1 VLLRQG
7 HRIHRDQRDLRVFDG
22 EAFVRSG
29 REHVDVKGGREVT
42 LASSDLSQARNRI
55 KDVCRV
61 IRTTPRVDM
70 PLAPQPQKELNRTES
85 TPDAVVVREQLRRLL
100 AHPLFTNSKRYPVL
114 LAYAVEQTLD
124 GNAGELKERT
134 IGVEAFGR
142 VPEYDVNLDPVVRTT
157 AAEVRKRLIQYY
169 YNTEHA
175 GELVIE
181 LPLGSY
187 VPSFREPT
195 PRQKGLASEFL
206 SGQKTNPSS
215 ENPGAS
221 GNGERASSRL
231 MVHRGTLI
239 AIALLFAVFIGF
251 GIGRVGFPKQPSNL
265 ERFWEPITAT
275 SGRVTYCLGE
285 PRDSVD
291 NAQLIPPG
299 TSVYGGLD
307 VSDVITLARSI
318 VPLVPKSGA
327 LRVVAASTAE
337 FTQLREGPFVLI
349 GAYDNAWTMRVTQDL
364 PFGFEYD
371 PNHVRRLVDR
381 KSPQKRWWSLRWDVP
396 NSKLAQDYAIVARI
410 HDNVTGQPVIILA
423 GILGPGTEAAG
434 EVVSNPAYLN
444 AMLEKTPRNWDQ
456 RNLEAV
462 IEAHVIEGHAGPPTV
477 IAVETW

>member
-1 VLLRQG
+1 MLTSEQSEKRPNGAESVPNTVL
-7 HRIHRDQRDLRVFDG
+7 
-22 EAFVRSG
+22 
-29 REHVDVKGGREVT
+29 
-42 LASSDLSQARNRI
+42 
-55 KDVCRV
+55 
-61 IRTTPRVDM
+61 
-70 PLAPQPQKELNRTES
+70 
-85 TPDAVVVREQLRRLL
+85 VREQLRRLL
-100 AHPLFTNSKRYPVL
+100 AHSLFTNSKRYPVL

-142 VPEYDVNLDPVVRTT
+142 VPDYDVNLDPVVRIT

-169 YNTEHA
+169 YNPDHA

-187 VPSFREPT
+187 VPSFRGPT
-195 PRQKGLASEFL
+195 PPQTGLASEL
-206 SGQKTNPSS
+206 VSGEKTEPLS
-215 ENPGAS
+215 ENPGAL
-221 GNGERASSRL
+221 GTAEQTSSRL
-231 MVHRGTLI
+231 PVHRWTLI
-239 AIALLFAVFIGF
+239 AIASLFAVLIGF
-251 GIGRVGFPKQPSNL
+251 GIGRVRFPKQPSNL

-285 PRDSVD
+285 PRDAVD
-291 NAQLIPPG
+291 NAQLIPG
-299 TSVYGGLD
+299 ISVYGGLD

-318 VPLVPKSGA
+318 IPLVPKNGA
-327 LRVVAASTAE
+327 LRVVAASSAE

-371 PNHVRRLVDR
+371 AKHVRRLVDR
-381 KSPQKRWWSLRWDVP
+381 KSPQKRGWSLRWEIP

-444 AMLEKTPRNWDQ
+444 AMIEKAPRNWDQ
-456 RNLEAV
+456 MNLEAV
-462 IEAHVIEGHAGPPTV
+462 IEAHVIEGHPGPPTV
-477 IAVETW
+477 VAVETW

>member
-1 VLLRQG
+1 MLTSEQSEKRPNGAESVPNAVL
-7 HRIHRDQRDLRVFDG
+7 
-22 EAFVRSG
+22 
-29 REHVDVKGGREVT
+29 
-42 LASSDLSQARNRI
+42 
-55 KDVCRV
+55 
-61 IRTTPRVDM
+61 
-70 PLAPQPQKELNRTES
+70 
-85 TPDAVVVREQLRRLL
+85 VREQLRRLL

-142 VPEYDVNLDPVVRTT
+142 VPDYDVNLDPVVRTT

-169 YNTEHA
+169 YNPDHA

-195 PRQKGLASEFL
+195 LPQTGLASEL
-206 SGQKTNPSS
+206 VSGQKTESSS
-215 ENPGAS
+215 ENLGALA
-221 GNGERASSRL
+221 NAKRPSSRL
-231 MVHRGTLI
+231 PVHRWTLI
-239 AIALLFAVFIGF
+239 AIASLFSVFIGF
-251 GIGRVGFPKQPSNL
+251 GIGRVRYPKQPSNL

-285 PRDSVD
+285 PRDAVD
-291 NAQLIPPG
+291 NAQLIPG
-299 TSVYGGLD
+299 ISVYGGLD

-318 VPLVPKSGA
+318 IPLVPKNGS
-327 LRVVAASTAE
+327 LRVVAASAAE

-364 PFGFEYD
+364 PFGFDYD
-371 PNHVRRLVDR
+371 AKHVRRLVDR
-381 KSPQKRWWSLRWDVP
+381 KSPQKRWWSLRWEIP

-434 EVVSNPAYLN
+434 EVVSNLAYLN
-444 AMLEKTPRNWDQ
+444 AMLEKAPRHWDLM
-456 RNLEAV
+456 NLEAV
-462 IEAHVIEGHAGPPTV
+462 IEAHVIEGHPGPPTV
-477 IAVETW
+477 VAVETW